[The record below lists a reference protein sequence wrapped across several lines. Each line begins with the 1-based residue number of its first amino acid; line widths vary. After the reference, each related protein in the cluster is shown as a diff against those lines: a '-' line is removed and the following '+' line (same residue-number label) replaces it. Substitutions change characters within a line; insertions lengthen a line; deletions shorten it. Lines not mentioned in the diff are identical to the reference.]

1 MNAGFSYWTN
11 LVGMTVDTV
20 LAFELVTS
28 NGKFQTV
35 TAKDEELFWA
45 LKVCLSTGLL
55 LTSAKVD
62 V

>member
-28 NGKFQTV
+28 NGKVQTV

-45 LKVCLSTGLL
+45 LKVCQLGFC
-55 LTSAKVD
+55 
-62 V
+62 